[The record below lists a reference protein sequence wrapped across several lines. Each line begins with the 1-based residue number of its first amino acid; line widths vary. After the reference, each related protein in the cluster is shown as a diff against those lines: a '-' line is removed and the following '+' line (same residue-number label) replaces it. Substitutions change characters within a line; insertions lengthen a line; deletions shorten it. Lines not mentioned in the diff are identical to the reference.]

1 MRKALIAAIVAAALF
16 AVGAFAAE
24 FTLNA
29 DDVASGEAPVDA
41 CASAATVAWSTTTA
55 VGTDG
60 EFMATGAT
68 ITFTQTTPSPTA
80 PTPDNGSCAGQQATI
95 AVGLDTVDDP
105 ADSVDSYSDFD
116 CTNIAY
122 GVATCSFGPGNLVVS
137 QIEDVSVLAGGTRID

>member
-29 DDVASGEAPVDA
+29 DDVASGEAPVNA
-41 CASAATVAWSTTTA
+41 CASEADVAWSTTSA

-68 ITFTQTTPSPTA
+68 ITFTQTTASPTEGDD
-80 PTPDNGSCAGQQATI
+80 TGSCAGQQATI
-95 AVGLDTVDDP
+95 AVGLDQASDD
-105 ADSVDSYSDFD
+105 DTSDVYEDFP
-116 CTNIAY
+116 CGTIAG
-122 GVATCSFGPGNLVVS
+122 GVASCTFSPSVKVS
-137 QIEDVSVLAGGTRID
+137 EIEDVSVLAGGTVIP